1 MMRKVA
7 HANRVVGLL
16 SWSGITDEPYSGG
29 SGGRE
34 DGRYPPGVA
43 RTGRG
48 GVVRRPLDQ
57 ELVRRGLASDRNAA
71 REVIASGRV
80 RVAGRPALKDSTL
93 VRPEDALAVGPDER
107 RFVSRGGQKLAA
119 ALDRFEIDPAGRRC
133 LDAGAST
140 GGFTDCLLQA
150 GAARVVAVDVGYG
163 QLDWRLR
170 NDPRVAVLERTNIRE
185 LRAENLPYRPDLVTA
200 DLSFISLTKVLPAVG
215 ACLTADGDI
224 LALIKPQFELGKGR
238 VRGGVVRT
246 VAERREALL
255 AVADAARELGLAVR
269 AFAPSGLPGPKG
281 NRETFAWLGT
291 GGAGIADLE
300 AAALEVEP

>member
-1 MMRKVA
+1 MER
-7 HANRVVGLL
+7 RRIDSLL
-16 SWSGITDEPYSGG
+16 AD
-29 SGGRE
+29 
-34 DGRYPPGVA
+34 
-43 RTGRG
+43 
-48 GVVRRPLDQ
+48 
-57 ELVRRGLASDRNAA
+57 RGLARSRTSAA
-71 REVIASGRV
+71 VSVRAGMVRIGRDGPL
-80 RVAGRPALKDSTL
+80 ATKPGEL
-93 VRPEDALAVGPDER
+93 VPDDAELLVLEER
-107 RFVSRGGQKLAA
+107 RYASRGGIKLES
-119 ALDRFEIDPAGRRC
+119 ALDSLAFDVSGRAC
-133 LDAGAST
+133 VDIGAST
-140 GGFTDCLLQA
+140 GGFTDCLLRR

-170 NDPRVAVLERTNIRE
+170 NDSRVTVLERTNARH
-185 LRAENLPYRPDLVTA
+185 LRPEDLPYRPDLATIDV
-200 DLSFISLTKVLPAVG
+200 SFISLTKVLPAVG